1 MVYMC
6 YEKPIQIIRVKT
18 SRGWA
23 YRKEGWSSV
32 SGTVVISAREDQAYP
47 CIEDILYKHTISH
60 MHFKVAKHKKPY
72 YSKAQNLNP
81 RTTNKD
87 FSVLLYNTTQ

>member
-6 YEKPIQIIRVKT
+6 YEKYIQIIRVKT

-32 SGTVVISAREDQAYP
+32 SGTVVISAREDQAYL

-72 YSKAQNLNP
+72 YSKAQHLNP
-81 RTTNKD
+81 RTTND